1 MSFAVFFETQ
11 PILGGIPQ
19 YLVFPASPTE
29 VVIFHRVTD
38 GGRTGLNRWST
49 LASLPVGEVLTREPS
64 TLLVTANDVEQ
75 YVSTGL
81 PSTLTTK
88 ALSAHAKAPIAN
100 GEVAPSDV
108 DEWVRV
114 GDTRLNR
121 WLRDGRR
128 SRPVNPPPV
137 QVVAQPVAQPVVVSV
152 PVTQPASV
160 GDSVRMATVPDAA
173 VAKKYI
179 HRSISGVEDFTIFD
193 TALKSRH
200 NVLLYGPTG
209 PGKTTSAIAFAA
221 DRNLP
226 VFMVSGTI
234 ALEPSQLFGKY
245 IPDGNGGF
253 VWQDGG
259 VTECVRHGGVLI
271 LDEVNF
277 ISSKI
282 ITVLFPLLAETRH
295 ITLLDHKGETIKAHP
310 DLLIVGT
317 MNPGYAGTQD
327 LNAAWRNRFK
337 FQIHWGYDDAVEK
350 VLVPFKS
357 LRDLAKQLR
366 AAEAG
371 EEIFTPTPT
380 NALVDFVDIA
390 KHLGIDF
397 AVANFVAR
405 YNEDEQSSV
414 ELAVSTHRLNIE
426 ADLGI
431 TSLPKVE
438 QVEES
443 SSDDTLRTLADLDI
457 SL

>member
-1 MSFAVFFETQ
+1 MSFAVFFETE

-19 YLVFPASPTE
+19 YLVFPTKPDE

-38 GGRTGLNRWST
+38 GGRTGANRWSVIQ
-49 LASLPVGEVLTREPS
+49 SLPSGEVLTREPS
-64 TLLVTANDVEQ
+64 TLLVTPNDVEQ
-75 YVSTGL
+75 YLATGL
-81 PSTLTTK
+81 PTTLTTK
-88 ALSAHAKAPIAN
+88 ALSAHGKAPIVD
-100 GEVAPSDV
+100 GEIAPD
-108 DEWVRV
+108 DIDDWVRT

-128 SRPVNPPPV
+128 SRPVNPTPV
-137 QVVAQPVAQPVVVSV
+137 QVITQQVSQPVVVPV
-152 PVTQPASV
+152 PVTQPAIA
-160 GDSVRMATVPDAA
+160 GHTVRMANVPDAA

-193 TALKSRH
+193 TALQSRH

-221 DRNLP
+221 ERGLP

-253 VWQDGG
+253 IWQDGG
-259 VTECVRHGGVLI
+259 VTECVRQGGVLI

-317 MNPGYAGTQD
+317 MNPGYSGTQD

-366 AAEAG
+366 AAESS

-414 ELAVSTHRLNIE
+414 KLAVDTHRLNIE

-431 TSLPKVE
+431 TVLPKVE

-443 SSDDTLRTLADLDI
+443 STNDALRTLADLDI